1 MRTSSTLALDA
12 PVASVVPLVEDLS
25 SYPEWMPMIHGLVR
39 SDDGDGAAWDVE
51 LRAKVGPF
59 ARSKRLRMVR
69 TVRETAPDGTV
80 TVVFE
85 RREVPSRAHSSW
97 TMTVRVVPRGAGC
110 TVEMDLAYGGSLWTA
125 GVLDRV
131 LAVNIEAGK
140 SGLAAAVSARMR

>member
-1 MRTSSTLALDA
+1 MAA
-12 PVASVVPLVEDLS
+12 VVPLVEDLS
-25 SYPEWMPMIHGLVR
+25 CYPEWMPMIHGLER
-39 SDDGDGAAWDVE
+39 SDDGDGAAWNVE

-85 RREVPSRAHSSW
+85 RREVPARAHSPW
-97 TMTVRVVPRGAGC
+97 TMTVRVVPRDAGC
-110 TVEMDLAYGGSLWTA
+110 TVEMDLAYGGNLWTA

-131 LAVNIEAGK
+131 LAANIEAGK
-140 SGLAAAVSARMR
+140 SGLAAAVNARMR

>member
-1 MRTSSTLALDA
+1 MRTSSTLVLDA

-25 SYPEWMPMIHGLVR
+25 CYPEWMPMIHGLER
-39 SDDGDGAAWDVE
+39 SDDGDGTAWDVE

-69 TVRETAPDGTV
+69 TARETAPDGTV

-85 RREVPSRAHSSW
+85 RREVPARSHSPW

-131 LAVNIEAGK
+131 LAANIEAGK
-140 SGLAAAVSARMR
+140 SGLAEAVSARMR